1 MPHSLIS
8 PLTSVQSTSSPQ
20 FKFGPGYTNNPLS
33 CRLLESFVR
42 GVVERT
48 LDQTV
53 GEASGCQTKEIDIS
67 SLSASHPDISFARL
81 SPASN
86 RLDSVAH
93 ARDSATISKVAN
105 SYTGSGKKDSSGD
118 PYLEVRENRKDR
130 SGGGGGSGR
139 SREHNRECL
148 LSVWFDHITMY

>member
-1 MPHSLIS
+1 MLDDTALAIEVASPPASLSTLSVSSFFWSYNYGSMPHSLIS

-20 FKFGPGYTNNPLS
+20 SKFGPGYTNNPLS

-53 GEASGCQTKEIDIS
+53 GEASGCQTEEIDIS
-67 SLSASHPDISFARL
+67 SLSASHSDISFARL

-93 ARDSATISKVAN
+93 ARDSATISKVA
-105 SYTGSGKKDSSGD
+105 SSGAG
-118 PYLEVRENRKDR
+118 REKK
-130 SGGGGGSGR
+130 G
-139 SREHNRECL
+139 
-148 LSVWFDHITMY
+148 